1 MLLFVNRIHYFRV
14 KPEAK
19 TSNDSTDGENV
30 SLCKAALTVAY
41 VFRVMIVKAFQNR
54 PAPSRRES

>member
-19 TSNDSTDGENV
+19 TSNDSTDGAVAETSGECP
-30 SLCKAALTVAY
+30 SL
-41 VFRVMIVKAFQNR
+41 
-54 PAPSRRES
+54 